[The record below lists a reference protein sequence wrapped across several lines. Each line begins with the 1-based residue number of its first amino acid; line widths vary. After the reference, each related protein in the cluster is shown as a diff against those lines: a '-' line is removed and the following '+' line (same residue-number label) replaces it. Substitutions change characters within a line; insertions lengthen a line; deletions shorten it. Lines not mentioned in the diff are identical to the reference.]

1 MNHQY
6 YLNFKISEKNK
17 SYLDPSIFYNIQ
29 YHFTTKALR
38 VIQICLCVTDSI
50 NIISK
55 LYRLTTYYDS
65 KYYMFKA
72 ILLFFPINA
81 VKRQICSCTKRERKE
96 RDIG

>member
-1 MNHQY
+1 M
-6 YLNFKISEKNK
+6 KRIRV
-17 SYLDPSIFYNIQ
+17 DPSIFYYIH
-29 YHFTTKALR
+29 YHITMKALR
-38 VIQICLCVTDSI
+38 GVQICLCVTNHI
-50 NIISK
+50 NIVSK

-81 VKRQICSCTKRERKE
+81 VKRQICSCTKRGRKE